1 MEIIIK
7 NNIGEYFY
15 KIPEIGFTKNKKHSH
30 IFKCINEEHAKL
42 ILEKTKEF
50 VSYDGLS
57 FELLQH
63 EVGYEKKK
71 TEKS

>member
-1 MEIIIK
+1 MQIVIK

-15 KIPEIGFTKNKKHSH
+15 KIPEIGFTKNKMNSH
-30 IFKCINEEHAKL
+30 IFKCINEEHAKI

-50 VSYDGLS
+50 VSYNELY
-57 FELLQH
+57 FEMFQD
-63 EVGYEKKK
+63 EDKDEKKK